1 MNERQKFSKKNWETN
16 LKNNQIKEKYIEKFI
31 ALLFECTTVVAPCPI
46 HWDIRNL
53 EFNKTLFTV
62 QQPIYPLPGSPP
74 QKFIGKS
81 LST

>member
-1 MNERQKFSKKNWETN
+1 MKDKNSVRKTERQTK
-16 LKNNQIKEKYIEKFI
+16 KNNQIKEKYIKKFI
-31 ALLFECTTVVAPCPI
+31 ALGFEHTPVVAPYSI